1 MAVEAEVDMAVEA
14 EVDLA
19 VEAVATGVVVV
30 AATAEAEVD
39 MAAEAVRM
47 ANDAQAPAAGRIA
60 VMVPATIATAVVT
73 GVTTT
78 DAVGAAVVLP
88 RGEET
93 ISPDMAAP
101 RVESSLEAGIAELP
115 AG

>member
-1 MAVEAEVDMAVEA
+1 MEAEVDMAVEA
-14 EVDLA
+14 EVDMA
-19 VEAVATGVVVV
+19 AEAEATGVVV

-101 RVESSLEAGIAELP
+101 RVESCLEAGIAELP